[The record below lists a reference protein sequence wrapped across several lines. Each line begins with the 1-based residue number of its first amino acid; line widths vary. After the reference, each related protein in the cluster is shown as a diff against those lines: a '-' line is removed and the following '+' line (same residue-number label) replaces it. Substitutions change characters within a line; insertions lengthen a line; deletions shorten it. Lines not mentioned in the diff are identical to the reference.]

1 MTLTSIF
8 DIMFLVN
15 TMIVKVLKMDHQGR
29 GIAKV
34 NDKTVFIYNALPDE
48 VVDIRVIKENKKIME
63 AVVLKYIETSKK
75 RINPICPYYLEC
87 GGCDLM
93 HINYN
98 DELEY
103 KENKIR
109 QIIEKFT
116 TLPLQIIK
124 PIVGNDNENYRNKTT
139 FHVDDKIGYYSK
151 KSFKIVDID
160 NCSIASKE
168 INDILKKLK
177 EINLNNI
184 YEIVIRTSK
193 YISDKMIILKINN
206 YINEEEIIS
215 KLKNIVDSII
225 IYQNKE
231 YKTIY
236 GKGFINDKIGDY
248 IFKISPDSF
257 FQVNTSQA
265 KVLYDKVLE
274 YLNPN
279 INDKVLDLY
288 CGTGTI
294 GIYVSKY
301 VKSVKGIEINK
312 YAVIDANYNKKINN
326 VDNISFEC
334 LDASKV
340 DKIKDKFDSV
350 IVDPPRSGL
359 DKKTINY
366 LINLRAK
373 KIVYVSCDP
382 VTLAR
387 DLEILKD
394 YYDVKEITP
403 VDMFSNTYHVECVCI
418 LERK

>member
-1 MTLTSIF
+1 
-8 DIMFLVN
+8 
-15 TMIVKVLKMDHQGR
+15 MIVKVLKMDHQGR

-34 NDKTVFIYNALPDE
+34 NDKAVFIYNALPDE

-124 PIVGNDNENYRNKTT
+124 PIVGNDNKNYRNKAT
-139 FHVDDKIGYYSK
+139 FHVDSKIGYYSK

-160 NCSIASKE
+160 NCFIASKE
-168 INDILKKLK
+168 INDILKNLK
-177 EINLNNI
+177 KINLNNI

-193 YISDKMIILKINN
+193 YLKDKMIILKFNN

-265 KVLYDKVLE
+265 KILYDKVLE

-359 DKKTINY
+359 DKKAINY
-366 LINLRAK
+366 LINLKAK

-394 YYDVKEITP
+394 YYNVKEITP
-403 VDMFSNTYHVECVCI
+403 VDMFSNTYHVECVCV
-418 LERK
+418 LKLK

>member
-1 MTLTSIF
+1 
-8 DIMFLVN
+8 
-15 TMIVKVLKMDHQGR
+15 MIVKVLKMDHQGR

-34 NDKTVFIYNALPDE
+34 NDKAVFIYNALPDE

-116 TLPLQIIK
+116 TLPLQAIK
-124 PIVGNDNENYRNKTT
+124 PIVGNDNKNYRNKAT
-139 FHVDDKIGYYSK
+139 FHVDGKIGYYSK

-160 NCSIASKE
+160 NCFIASKE
-168 INDILKKLK
+168 INDILKNLK
-177 EINLNNI
+177 KINLNNI

-193 YISDKMIILKINN
+193 YLKDKMIILKFNN

-274 YLNPN
+274 YLNPT

-366 LINLRAK
+366 LINLK
-373 KIVYVSCDP
+373 VEKIVYVSCDP

-394 YYDVKEITP
+394 YYDIKEITP
-403 VDMFSNTYHVECVCI
+403 VDMFSNTYHVECVCV
-418 LERK
+418 LKLK

>member
-103 KENKIR
+103 KENKI
-109 QIIEKFT
+109 
-116 TLPLQIIK
+116 
-124 PIVGNDNENYRNKTT
+124 DNENYRNKTT

-193 YISDKMIILKINN
+193 YISDKMIILKSNN

-340 DKIKDKFDSV
+340 DKIKDKYDSV

>member
-98 DELEY
+98 EELEY

-193 YISDKMIILKINN
+193 YMSDKMIILKI
-206 YINEEEIIS
+206 
-215 KLKNIVDSII
+215 
-225 IYQNKE
+225 
-231 YKTIY
+231 
-236 GKGFINDKIGDY
+236 
-248 IFKISPDSF
+248 
-257 FQVNTSQA
+257 
-265 KVLYDKVLE
+265 
-274 YLNPN
+274 
-279 INDKVLDLY
+279 
-288 CGTGTI
+288 
-294 GIYVSKY
+294 
-301 VKSVKGIEINK
+301 
-312 YAVIDANYNKKINN
+312 
-326 VDNISFEC
+326 
-334 LDASKV
+334 
-340 DKIKDKFDSV
+340 IKQ
-350 IVDPPRSGL
+350 
-359 DKKTINY
+359 
-366 LINLRAK
+366 
-373 KIVYVSCDP
+373 
-382 VTLAR
+382 
-387 DLEILKD
+387 
-394 YYDVKEITP
+394 
-403 VDMFSNTYHVECVCI
+403 H
-418 LERK
+418 